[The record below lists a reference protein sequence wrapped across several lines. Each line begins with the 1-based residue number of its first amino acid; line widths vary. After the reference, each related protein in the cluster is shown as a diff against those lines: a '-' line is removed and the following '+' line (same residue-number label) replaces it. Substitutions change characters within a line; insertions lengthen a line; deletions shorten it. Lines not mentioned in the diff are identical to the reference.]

1 MLCVLVLY
9 VYTLSGSGLLVLT
22 TVDVDK
28 SGASYYGEQ
37 GLHYLSVRGDGN
49 MVHLGKEN
57 NVVIITNYLTY
68 AWHKSPTVCLCCL

>member
-1 MLCVLVLY
+1 MCTRLLFCYCFV
-9 VYTLSGSGLLVLT
+9 SGSGLLVMT

-49 MVHLGKEN
+49 IVHLGKN
-57 NVVIITNYLTY
+57 ITM
-68 AWHKSPTVCLCCL
+68 HKYN